1 MIASAETEP
10 RRAAISSKG
19 QKRAT
24 SADKEE
30 RILET
35 MKLVI
40 KGCSTS
46 DVKRWFREEHGISWG
61 HALRYLRLARERLAA
76 ETGLSDDF
84 TLNDMKIQH
93 YAIAMREVRTGATS
107 RDRLAAL
114 KHAGAIYG
122 VNAPTRIDTRVSG
135 PLPPR
140 TLAPDEMRSQVMAS
154 LAAFR
159 RRNGNG
165 GSDQA
170 G

>member
-1 MIASAETEP
+1 MIASGETEP

-24 SADKEE
+24 SAEKED

-46 DVKRWFREEHGISWG
+46 DVKKWFREEHDISWG
-61 HALRYLRLARERLAA
+61 HALRYLRFAREKLAA

-84 TLNDMKIQH
+84 TLNDMKVQH
-93 YAIAMREVRTGATS
+93 YAIAMRIVRDADAST

-140 TLAPDEMRSQVMAS
+140 TLLPGEMKAEVMAS

-159 RRNGNG
+159 RRNGRSG
-165 GSDQA
+165 
-170 G
+170 